1 MRAAS
6 TGRRLLLAAL
16 AFLLLAGAAILA
28 WGWTW
33 LSLQSAT
40 SPNLLI
46 GLTPL
51 PILWLAWVAGRG
63 AFRDSGVDV
72 RADGIDLVDGSSR
85 QLLTWQQ
92 IRCIWVETD
101 LAREVLRIVPVDR
114 SIIDPRM
121 VRYPVVNRHGCGFD
135 LGVVRAEQ
143 RAELFCAL
151 QAYAADAFGMPIS
164 AVSGGP
170 TAADPRLRRRIVH
183 PRDEFPGYPRSQRT
197 GVVVLG
203 VIALLAVLQ
212 GMLILTDVGGLDG
225 VLRTVTLVI
234 GIVVILVGVATA
246 YYAWRTAS
254 VPWIRI
260 APDGVTT
267 HVFWSTTHVPWGQI
281 RQVVEPTLRSISVRP
296 VDHQSFPRG
305 RPPLG
310 VPRYRRATG
319 TMQLTSGAVQGG
331 RREIS
336 DAFVVAAYAAGRP
349 DAVAALLD
357 SR

>member
-1 MRAAS
+1 MVAVRHVAEPAHRAD
-6 TGRRLLLAAL
+6 TAAD
-16 AFLLLAGAAILA
+16 
-28 WGWTW
+28 
-33 LSLQSAT
+33 S
-40 SPNLLI
+40 
-46 GLTPL
+46 
-51 PILWLAWVAGRG
+51 VAGVG
-63 AFRDSGVDV
+63 G
-72 RADGIDLVDGSSR
+72 
-85 QLLTWQQ
+85 W
-92 IRCIWVETD
+92 
-101 LAREVLRIVPVDR
+101 AR
-114 SIIDPRM
+114 
-121 VRYPVVNRHGCGFD
+121 RHGYGFD

-164 AVSGGP
+164 AVGGGP

-197 GVVVLG
+197 DVVVLG
-203 VIALLAVLQ
+203 VIALLAV
-212 GMLILTDVGGLDG
+212 V
-225 VLRTVTLVI
+225 
-234 GIVVILVGVATA
+234 
-246 YYAWRTAS
+246 
-254 VPWIRI
+254 
-260 APDGVTT
+260 
-267 HVFWSTTHVPWGQI
+267 
-281 RQVVEPTLRSISVRP
+281 VVEPTLRSISVRP